1 MDLKI
6 NCKSV
11 AKRRNA
17 IQQITYHYDM
27 PLVTVQDLL
36 TETVKINVAEY
47 KARQENSELLT
58 FLTKEEIEDKG
69 TQGKISFGRIYGERK
84 PNVEK
89 AIQSALE
96 CFEDG
101 IVVVFAGDRQLNKLD
116 EKLDLQDGSE
126 ITFVRMTMLAGR
138 MW

>member
-17 IQQITYHYDM
+17 IQQIIYHYDM
-27 PLVTVQDLL
+27 PLVTVKDLL
-36 TETVKINVAEY
+36 TETVKMNVAEY
-47 KARQENSELLT
+47 ENRQENSELLR
-58 FLTKEEIEDKG
+58 FLTKEEIEEKG
-69 TQGKISFGRIYGERK
+69 TQGKIGFGRIYGERK

-89 AIQSALE
+89 AIQSSLE

-101 IVVVFAGDRQLNKLD
+101 MVVVFAGDRKLSGLD
-116 EKLDLQDGSE
+116 EALDLQDGSE